1 MQIGLI
7 PSTKKYKVLHFL
19 LLAFFLFGGIAI
31 LSAQA
36 INLKAKKMKSI
47 MINGNKGQ
55 LLTGNVQF
63 EQKGSKVFCDQA
75 EYDPINQV
83 LVGTGNVR
91 IINPEGAIVTG
102 QRLNFSS
109 ESNLAI
115 VSGDVLLKDN
125 TLSIKAPVLTYQTES
140 KIGSYN
146 QGANIQ
152 DEDTY
157 LRSRYGIYNPNKKEL
172 YFRKDVVLQTPD
184 YTIQTDTLKYQSDI
198 KKASFYT
205 YTQIN
210 TEEEQIIFNKGYYFT
225 AEKRGFFSDSFAYAS
240 KGRLM
245 VADSAFAENE
255 KSGKAF
261 GHVWFYDSTESWQMW
276 GNRAFYKGNLG
287 ETWVYGNVLA
297 IQADESD
304 SLFVLCDSL
313 QNNKDTVTNIQ
324 ELTAYSNVSLMQ
336 KNAAATADIMH
347 YSDLDSQFRL
357 IGKPVLWDSATR
369 MSGDS
374 IRLKIKNKK
383 LKEGSLFP
391 KAIIII
397 KEDSAHF
404 SQIQGDSIHYY
415 LDSQQKITSSRVF
428 RNGESIYYIREGDTL
443 QSVFKTKCSD
453 MYFGFAN
460 NKINKAVFYKENKG
474 KLYPLADFPEGE
486 MKLDRWIWDYE
497 KKPKRQFFSSP
508 FIQLIPITRYNS
520 IPNLPKAKPKKW
532 YQFWNGN
539 FN

>member
-7 PSTKKYKVLHFL
+7 PSSKKYKVLHFL
-19 LLAFFLFGGIAI
+19 LLAGFLFGGITH

-36 INLKAKKMKSI
+36 INLKAKRMKSI
-47 MINGNKGQ
+47 MVNGNKGQ

-63 EQKGSKVFCDQA
+63 EQRGSKVYCDQA
-75 EYDPINQV
+75 EYDPVNQV
-83 LVGTGNVR
+83 LNGTGNVR
-91 IINPEGAIVTG
+91 IINPQGAVVTG

-109 ESNLAI
+109 ASNLAI

-125 TLSIKAPVLTYQTES
+125 SLTIKAPVLTYQTES
-140 KIGSYN
+140 QIGSYN

-152 DEDTY
+152 DDDTY
-157 LRSRYGIYNPNKKEL
+157 LRSKYGTYNPNKKEL

-198 KKASFYT
+198 KKASFFT

-225 AEKRGFFSDSFAYAS
+225 EEKRGFFSDSFAYAS
-240 KGRLM
+240 KGRIM
-245 VADSAFAENE
+245 VADSAYSEND
-255 KSGKAF
+255 KTGKAF

-276 GNRAFYKGNLG
+276 GNKAIYEGKLG
-287 ETWVYGNVLA
+287 ETWIYEDVLA
-297 IQADESD
+297 MQTDGAD
-304 SLFVLCDSL
+304 SLFILCDSL
-313 QNNKDTVTNIQ
+313 LNLKDTNTQIQ
-324 ELTAYSNVSLMQ
+324 EVTAYSNVSLMQ
-336 KNAAATADIMH
+336 KNTAATADIMH

-357 IGKPVLWDSATR
+357 IGNPVLWDSATR

-374 IRLKIKNKK
+374 IRLKIKNQK

-391 KAIIII
+391 NATIIIQ
-397 KEDSAHF
+397 EDSSHF

-428 RNGESIYYIREGDTL
+428 RNGESIYYIRENDTL

-460 NKINKAVFYKENKG
+460 NKIKKAVFYKENKG
-474 KLYPLADFPEGE
+474 KLYPLVEFPEGE
-486 MKLDRWIWDYE
+486 MKLSRWIWDYE
-497 KKPKRQFFSSP
+497 RKPKRQLYSLP
-508 FIQLIPITRYNS
+508 FQQIIPKTRYQS
-520 IPNLPKAKPKKW
+520 IPNLPKSKPKKW
-532 YQFWNGN
+532 YQFWN
-539 FN
+539 